1 MSFDPLILKQREG
14 ALVLPCEARSAKRG
28 RGTTRASAASEWWW
42 RGFYK
47 LCPRR
52 ESYHCSAAI
61 ADALAPQTGFYFCTP
76 PPPRLARAP
85 PPPPLLF
92 PLLSRGGEGGLPSLP
107 GANRDA
113 GG

>member
-52 ESYHCSAAI
+52 ESHNGSAGL

-76 PPPRLARAP
+76 PPPRFARSPSPAAFRFAP
-85 PPPPLLF
+85 L
-92 PLLSRGGEGGLPSLP
+92 RGGG
-107 GANRDA
+107 
-113 GG
+113 